1 MMQKW
6 LEAGLI
12 ILGATLTTYSLI
24 QNHDYRIKQLEV
36 SLENH
41 KEKHDQQFKE
51 VEIRLSRIELAINR
65 IETKLEER
73 R

>member
-1 MMQKW
+1 MQKW

-12 ILGATLTTYSLI
+12 ILGATLTTYALI
-24 QNHDYRIKQLEV
+24 QNHDYRIRQLEI
-36 SLENH
+36 SLEAH

-51 VEIRLSRIELAINR
+51 VEMRLSRIELAINR